1 MHPVVSRVFVDD
13 IGINL
18 VYTAGTA
25 LYRWP
30 EIANVSVQAWLLPPE
45 NQRFVELDISH
56 VSGEFVTASELFEGF
71 YEAVAA
77 VAAQA
82 GARLPDLSTLDPSDG
97 VVQIYP

>member
-1 MHPVVSRVFVDD
+1 MVSQVFVDD

-18 VYTAGTA
+18 VYTAGKA
-25 LYRWP
+25 LYRWS
-30 EIANVSVQAWLLPPE
+30 EIANVSVQAWLLPPD
-45 NQRFVELDISH
+45 NQRLVELDISH
-56 VSGEFVTASELFEGF
+56 VSGEFVTTNELFEGF

-77 VAAQA
+77 IAAQA

>member
-1 MHPVVSRVFVDD
+1 MVGRVFVDD
-13 IGINL
+13 IGINV

-30 EIANVSVQAWLLPPE
+30 EIAEVSVQAWLLPPE

-56 VSGEFVTASELFEGF
+56 VSGEFVTDSELFEGF

-77 VAAQA
+77 VAARA
-82 GARLPDLSTLDPSDG
+82 GARPPDLSTLEPSDG